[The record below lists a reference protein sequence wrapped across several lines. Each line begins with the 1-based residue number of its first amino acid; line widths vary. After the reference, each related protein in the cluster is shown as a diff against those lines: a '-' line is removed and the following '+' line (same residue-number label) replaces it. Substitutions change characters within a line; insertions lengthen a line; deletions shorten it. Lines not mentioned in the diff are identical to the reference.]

1 MHAQKIEKTT
11 TKLSAMWLV
20 EYTTSLV
27 ASRVA
32 EERSMHVRGI
42 VWKWMMDD
50 GQMMEMMLNKK
61 SI

>member
-27 ASRVA
+27 ASRVV

-42 VWKWMMDD
+42 VWIMDD
-50 GQMMEMMLNKK
+50 DE
-61 SI
+61 